1 MTMWIRVPGPRA
13 CTEPT
18 KREAQHRDVRLTKQ
32 LRRGNPTRARNYL
45 AVVGRQHR
53 IHEAEALDLLAGSSG
68 ILGDA
73 LAVALGE
80 WQS

>member
-1 MTMWIRVPGPRA
+1 
-13 CTEPT
+13 
-18 KREAQHRDVRLTKQ
+18 LTKQ

-53 IHEAEALDLLAGSSG
+53 IHEVEALDLLAGSSG
-68 ILGDA
+68 IVGDA